1 MNLGS
6 YQVSSFG
13 KLIPALLVII
23 GIFAVY
29 QLVAAVVYGM
39 RQAWGFAGLY
49 LLMSIAGAAL
59 ARTLWIN
66 RRKLAPPE

>member
-1 MNLGS
+1 M
-6 YQVSSFG
+6 SSFA

-23 GIFAVY
+23 GIFAIY
-29 QLVAAVVYGM
+29 QLVAAGVYGM
-39 RQAWGFAGLY
+39 RGDLGFAAIY
-49 LLMSIAGAAL
+49 LLMAVAGAAL